1 MRKARTY
8 TILTALLATALAVW
22 TATLWLRTPSEEER
36 GLERVD
42 YGLREGKRLV
52 QLRDRMGHTTLVVE
66 DARGQRLFSIP
77 VRNCVLADRFHGGRL
92 AFRMKETGQTGYIDT
107 LGTAY
112 LTSTDTLAQQATEGR
127 NMAQVEAQETP
138 RAQPAQA
145 GQKPADSKTEAR
157 RQSLIAQADLR
168 RMAKSNPFYAEAAK
182 VVQGHLE
189 EQDSTSRHRILDYC
203 EHFRTAYTRRDL
215 PFLRQVF
222 SDRALIIVGS
232 VVSSAAQQDGA
243 QGADM
248 VRYSVRT
255 KEEYLERLERVF
267 QANRKINV
275 QFSDFC
281 ILRHPTMDGIYG
293 VQLRQ
298 RYQSDRYSDDGYLFL
313 LWDFRK
319 PDRPLIHVRTWQ
331 PETDV
336 RNGAELIDLS
346 HFNLQ

>member
-1 MRKARTY
+1 MRKTRIY
-8 TILTALLATALAVW
+8 TILTALVATALAVW
-22 TATLWLRTPSEEER
+22 TATLWLHTPSAKER

-42 YGLREGKRLV
+42 YGLQEGKRLV
-52 QLRDRMGHTTLVVE
+52 QLRDRMGHTTLAVE
-66 DARGQRLFSIP
+66 DAQGNPLFSIP
-77 VRNCVLADRFHGGRL
+77 VRNCVLADRFHNGRL
-92 AFRMKETGQTGYIDT
+92 AFRMKETGQAGYIDT

-112 LTSTDTLAQQATEGR
+112 LTSTDTLVQQATEGR

-138 RAQPAQA
+138 EAQPAQA

-157 RQSLIAQADLR
+157 PQSLIAQADLR
-168 RMAKSNPFYAEAAK
+168 HMAKSNPFYAEAAK

-189 EQDSTSRHRILDYC
+189 EQDSASRHQILDYC

-222 SDRALIIVGS
+222 SDRALIIVGN
-232 VVSSAAQQDGA
+232 VVSNAARQDGA

-248 VRYSVRT
+248 VKYSMRT
-255 KEEYLERLERVF
+255 KEEYLERLEKVF
-267 QANRKINV
+267 QANRKIHV
-275 QFSDFC
+275 QFADFR

-298 RYQSDRYSDDGYLFL
+298 HYQSDRYSDDGYLFL

-319 PDRPLIHVRTWQ
+319 PGRPLIHVRTWQ
-331 PETDV
+331 PEADV
-336 RNGAELIDLS
+336 KNGAELIDLS
-346 HFNLQ
+346 NFNLQ

>member
-1 MRKARTY
+1 
-8 TILTALLATALAVW
+8 
-22 TATLWLRTPSEEER
+22 
-36 GLERVD
+36 
-42 YGLREGKRLV
+42 
-52 QLRDRMGHTTLVVE
+52 
-66 DARGQRLFSIP
+66 
-77 VRNCVLADRFHGGRL
+77 
-92 AFRMKETGQTGYIDT
+92 
-107 LGTAY
+107 
-112 LTSTDTLAQQATEGR
+112 
-127 NMAQVEAQETP
+127 
-138 RAQPAQA
+138 
-145 GQKPADSKTEAR
+145 
-157 RQSLIAQADLR
+157 
-168 RMAKSNPFYAEAAK
+168 PFYAEAAK

-275 QFSDFC
+275 LFSDFS

-319 PDRPLIHVRTWQ
+319 PGRPLIHVRTWQ